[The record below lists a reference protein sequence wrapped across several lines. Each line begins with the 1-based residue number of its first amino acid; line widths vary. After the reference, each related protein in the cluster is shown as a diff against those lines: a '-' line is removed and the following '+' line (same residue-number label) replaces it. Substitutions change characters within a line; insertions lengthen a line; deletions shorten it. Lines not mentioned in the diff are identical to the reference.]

1 MKLVKTLL
9 LLGSFSRV
17 NWVAG
22 FWLVFSLAQI
32 KLFSILTFDC
42 LFIIFIDKCS

>member
-17 NWVAG
+17 SWEAG
-22 FWLVFSLAQI
+22 FWLVFSLTHI
-32 KLFSILTFDC
+32 KLFSILTLDC
-42 LFIIFIDKCS
+42 LLITFIDKCS